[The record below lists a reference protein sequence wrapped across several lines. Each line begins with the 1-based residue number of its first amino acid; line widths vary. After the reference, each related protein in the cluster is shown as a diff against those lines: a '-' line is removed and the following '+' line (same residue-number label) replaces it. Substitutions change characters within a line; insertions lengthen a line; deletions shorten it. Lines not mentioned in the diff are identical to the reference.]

1 MYSNSPFK
9 YYCYLRFYR
18 HPWLPSYHSTITLC
32 DLIQIHGFS
41 TRIWWWLWLWQVLFL
56 AYLTVQCTS
65 PLNFIGTVNLKSAN
79 LNSPSSL
86 PMYVLLLIFH
96 ILVDGDISSKSYKL
110 GTRFFLYY
118 SILFS
123 FCLQMLTKTY
133 LLIFL
138 KLPPHSTCRS
148 DSSFLFSSQCASYT
162 LTSEWCF

>member
-79 LNSPSSL
+79 LNSPF
-86 PMYVLLLIFH
+86 PPLLFPNRIC
-96 ILVDGDISSKSYKL
+96 ITKKL
-110 GTRFFLYY
+110 N
-118 SILFS
+118 
-123 FCLQMLTKTY
+123 K
-133 LLIFL
+133 
-138 KLPPHSTCRS
+138 
-148 DSSFLFSSQCASYT
+148 SSFLNLHSLLPLHL
-162 LTSEWCF
+162 LTSLSSLKMATIIKCCSAFVDLLLY